1 MNFRAWKSIA
11 RGVVLEAIRR
21 KDLWVIAILGCLILV
36 CASAL
41 GFFGMNGLESFI
53 KDLAVTILS
62 LFSSIVAILSS
73 TRLMPEEIKNRTL
86 YPLLARPISRFDL
99 LMGKL
104 IGAVLVTWTGFFAL
118 CALTSLALIM
128 FHVHFDLLMLQF
140 VIAKL
145 MGLVVICSVSLALST
160 YCSPTAAST
169 LAVVLVFG
177 SGIVVRAMV
186 MAYSTAGAGTQVMFT
201 AINAVLP
208 QFGLFDLGAR
218 VANLH
223 WGPVPAW
230 VLGTLFAYMV
240 FYSAAMLA
248 LGWLKFRKQA
258 V

>member
-11 RGVVLEAIRR
+11 RSVVLEAIRR
-21 KDLWVIAILGCLILV
+21 KDLWVIAILGSLILV
-36 CASAL
+36 GASAL
-41 GFFGMNGLESFI
+41 GFFGLNGLESFI

-62 LFSSIVAILSS
+62 LFSSLVAILST

-86 YPLLARPISRFDL
+86 YPLLARPISRLDL
-99 LMGKL
+99 LLGKL

-118 CALTSLALIM
+118 CLLTSVALLM
-128 FHVHFDLLMLQF
+128 FHVQFDLLMLQY
-140 VIAKL
+140 VIAKM
-145 MGLVVICSVSLALST
+145 MGLVVVCSVSLALST

-169 LAVVLVFG
+169 LAAVLVFG
-177 SGIVVRAMV
+177 SSIVVRAMV
-186 MAYSTAGAGTQVMFT
+186 MAYPTAGDGAQILFQSLN
-201 AINAVLP
+201 AILP

-223 WGPVPAW
+223 WGPVPTW
-230 VLGTLFAYMV
+230 VLGTLFVYMLL
-240 FYSAAMLA
+240 YTSAMLA